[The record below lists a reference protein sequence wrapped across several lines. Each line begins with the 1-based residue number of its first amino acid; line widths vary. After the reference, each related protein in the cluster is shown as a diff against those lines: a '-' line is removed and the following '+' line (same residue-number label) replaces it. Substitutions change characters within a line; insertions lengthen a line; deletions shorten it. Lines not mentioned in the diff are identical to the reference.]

1 MKSLDFHEIQ
11 KDLEAYLG
19 VHPEFKDYN
28 YAASGTAAL
37 VGVLAYNAHYLGYYS
52 KMMTDESFVDS
63 AHTMEALLSHAKRL
77 GYLAKGKKAAVAT
90 IRVEVQVPVS
100 SGVAASALTAP
111 AGSTFKATNS
121 SQDSR
126 NFVALQSTDIPL
138 VETTATHRI
147 FRGDIHGHEGVMK
160 AAVFQIHPAVINEAH
175 VIRDVNCDISTLAVM
190 IAETRAATTGRTYRR
205 ATGPQ
210 DINSTDAV
218 YTTWR
223 GADGFYYIVF
233 PPSPNAPA
241 IPSTAFV
248 KTTYLATA
256 GAGGN
261 GAVAM
266 QATVQTPTSG
276 LDINNFDVAVTL
288 VETSQG
294 GCDAETEDDLKAA
307 IPAAFRRQNRAVTA
321 EDIKGVVST
330 EFRDAAVVTCW
341 GGEDNMP
348 RRYDKKFICVVPKS
362 SKVLGLAARR
372 EIKAILDR
380 YHVAGECIEF
390 VDAVE
395 QQIEIDVAVRKKKT
409 SALTDI
415 DVVNAVTAATDAY
428 LLDAGKN
435 VLDFS
440 AYALAA
446 AVRGAVPDVEVVAPS
461 LQFYD
466 DILLG
471 AGVKTAVKNYG
482 VECFHPAE
490 IYEET
495 GSGVVE
501 TGGGEEVVLKR
512 GDTSKAIRV
521 VVRARPVVTEVK
533 ATRNSYLGVKTR
545 TVRVVK

>member
-11 KDLEAYLG
+11 KDLQAYLG

-90 IRVEVQVPVS
+90 IRVEVRVPIG
-100 SGVAASALTAP
+100 SGVSASALTAP
-111 AGSTFKATNS
+111 AGQTFKATNS

-138 VETTATHRI
+138 VATTSTHHV
-147 FRGDIHGHEGVMK
+147 FRGDIHGHEGVVK
-160 AAVFQIHPAVINEAH
+160 TAVFQLHPTIVNEAH

-190 IAETRAATTGRTYRR
+190 ITDTRAATTGRTYRLSG
-205 ATGPQ
+205 GPQ
-210 DINSTDAV
+210 DVNSLDAV
-218 YTTWR
+218 YMTWR

-241 IPSTAFV
+241 IPSTAYA
-248 KTTYLATA
+248 KISYLATT
-256 GAGGN
+256 GSGGN

-266 QATVQTPTSG
+266 QVTPRPPTSR
-276 LDINNFDVAVTL
+276 LDINNFEVGVTL

-294 GCDAETEDDLKAA
+294 GADAESEDDLKAA
-307 IPAAFRRQNRAVTA
+307 IPAAFRRQNRVVTA
-321 EDIKGVVST
+321 EDIKGVVTT

-341 GGEDNMP
+341 GGEDNTP

-362 SKVLGLAARR
+362 SKVLSLASRR

-380 YHVAGECIEF
+380 YELAGDSIEF

-395 QQIEIDVAVRKKKT
+395 QQIEIDVVVRKKKT
-409 SALTDI
+409 SALTDV
-415 DVVNAVTAATDAY
+415 DVVNAVTIATDDY
-428 LLDAGKN
+428 LSSVGN
-435 VLDFS
+435 NILDFS
-440 AYALAA
+440 AFALGA
-446 AVRGAVPDVEVVAPS
+446 AVRAAVPDVEVVAPS

-466 DILLG
+466 VVTLPV
-471 AGVKTAVKNYG
+471 GVKTYVKNYG

-501 TGGGEEVVLKR
+501 EGRGEEVVLR
-512 GDTSKAIRV
+512 RAVANRAITA
-521 VVRARPVVTEVK
+521 VVRARPVVAEVK
-533 ATRNSYLGVKTR
+533 AARNSYLGVKTR